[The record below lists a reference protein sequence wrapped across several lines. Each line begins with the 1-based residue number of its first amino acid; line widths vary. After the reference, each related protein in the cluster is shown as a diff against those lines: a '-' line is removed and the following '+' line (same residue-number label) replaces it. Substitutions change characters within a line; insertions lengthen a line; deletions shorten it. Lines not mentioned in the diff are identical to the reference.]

1 MKFGVVVF
9 PGSNC
14 DRDMQH
20 VLGTVMQQPV
30 EMLWHK
36 EHSLKGCDFIVLPGG
51 FSYGDYLRSG
61 AIARFSPIMQ
71 EVLEFADKG
80 GFVLGICNG
89 FQILTEAHLLPG
101 VLMHNNSRQFI
112 CKNVYIRC
120 ETDESMITSKM
131 DIGKVLRI
139 PIAHGEGK
147 YFADDSTIKSLND
160 NNQVL
165 FRYCDESGNLSDA
178 ANPNGATSHIAGICN
193 KGRNV
198 FGMMPH
204 PERASDPVLA
214 NSDGRIIFESI
225 LNMVELG

>member
-14 DRDMQH
+14 DRDMQY
-20 VLGTVMQQPV
+20 VLGTVMKQQV

-36 EHSLKGCDFIVLPGG
+36 EHSLRGCDFIVLPGG

-71 EVLEFADKG
+71 EVMEFADKG

-101 VLMHNNSRQFI
+101 VLMHNDSRQFI
-112 CKNVYIRC
+112 CKNIYMRA
-120 ETDESMITSKM
+120 ETDESLVTSKLNL
-131 DIGKVLRI
+131 GQVVQV

-147 YFADDSTIKSLND
+147 FFADDATLLSLRE

-165 FRYCDESGNLSDA
+165 FRYCDAAGNLSDA
-178 ANPNGATSHIAGICN
+178 ANPNGATDHIAGICN

-204 PERASDPVLA
+204 PERAADPVLG
-214 NSDGRIIFESI
+214 NTDGRLILDSI
-225 LNMVELG
+225 LNMVEI